1 MNTVIRQKSIEILT
15 CLPCQHEI
23 KHAVKDI
30 VEELDLNVENQF
42 LDDAFARE
50 SVFIA
55 IQVSLNMKLNMILHM
70 NLTVVFS
77 WTSRPVFRARTSRR
91 TPTV

>member
-1 MNTVIRQKSIEILT
+1 MNTVIRQKSIEIPT

-23 KHAVKDI
+23 KDAVKDI

-42 LDDAFARE
+42 LDDTFDRE

-55 IQVSLNMKLNMILHM
+55 IQV
-70 NLTVVFS
+70 VFS
-77 WTSRPVFRARTSRR
+77 WTSRPV
-91 TPTV
+91 